1 MNKKIILCLLVLLIT
16 FTFVGCKKEEEVP
29 PESPPTVKTRLLIE
43 LDEYKDLKVEDIVSL
58 DIIKYTEGGDQRE
71 TVTDQEEINNVFN
84 TLSNTKIGEE
94 TQRTCEDNT
103 TVYRFTTKDGKNY
116 SIEFECSWLVLG
128 NKRYNIVK

>member
-29 PESPPTVKTRLLIE
+29 PESPPTVKTRLLSE

-103 TVYRFTTKDGKNY
+103 TVYIFNLVDDSTV
-116 SIEFECSWLVLG
+116 SVEIECSWVVIG
-128 NKRYNIVK
+128 NERYLLK